1 MTDQKKRF
9 CDRYF
14 ETLNGSQS
22 AIYAGYSEK
31 TARQIAH
38 NLLQEDEVEEYLQSL
53 RAEAAEKSGI
63 NRDWIMD
70 RFKHISDS
78 CVQAVPVLDHEGLP
92 TGEYKFDS
100 SGANKATE
108 MLGKILG
115 VFEKDNE
122 QAKAKTTNIINLGK
136 GVNPDEATT

>member
-1 MTDQKKRF
+1 MTEQKKRF
-9 CDRYF
+9 ADKYF

-31 TARQIAH
+31 TSRQIAH
-38 NLLQEDEVEEYLQSL
+38 NLLQEEEVEEYLQAL
-53 RAEAAEKSGI
+53 RSVAAEKSGI

-78 CVQAVPVLDHEGLP
+78 CVQAVPVLDHDGNE

-108 MLGKILG
+108 MLGKIIG
-115 VFEKDNE
+115 VFEKDNKQKE
-122 QAKAKTTNIINLGK
+122 NQSTVTIFQL
-136 GVNPDEATT
+136 PDNGRK